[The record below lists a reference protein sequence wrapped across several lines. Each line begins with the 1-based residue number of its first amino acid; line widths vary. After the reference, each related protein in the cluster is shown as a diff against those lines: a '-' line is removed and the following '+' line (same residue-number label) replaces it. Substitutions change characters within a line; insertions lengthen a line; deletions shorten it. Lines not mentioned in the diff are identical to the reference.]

1 MAAGSLISVSYNEY
15 FPVPGVTASGLSWDD
30 GARVLAADQA
40 MQESGAFT
48 RNLPTNPNPYPATGG
63 GSVMS
68 YFDDFYNRIYIEPLR
83 IDFGAISEDM
93 SSNINVWNA
102 YYKQAVTLS
111 NLSYDSSAGLSVTG
125 GDTPLTF
132 SPLQARDLSL
142 TATVNGPAL
151 LDENLVFS
159 FDLPWVYE
167 LPISG
172 FRARMWAFEP
182 NWPPSGQTYQII
194 YSFLTEILNSRSGK
208 EQRIALRGNPRKS
221 LSHECLLHGEQF
233 RAYKDLMWYWQH
245 RGFVTPEL
253 TRFID
258 APYGM
263 VGGSN
268 EMILDTVPTWLV
280 ADTMLVLQY
289 LSAREIRVVESVAGG
304 LVTFKTTSGVDWPV
318 GTRLYAGL
326 SGNLATSISADRR
339 TNNVAEMALRFDVTP
354 LSEVWTEPPVAPA
367 TFNGR
372 ELFLKRPNWAQAVNS
387 SMAHEIDEIDYD
399 RGAVFRATPVA
410 FGSESRKAGY
420 LNRNAAEA
428 TELLDFFRRM
438 RGRQGEFYMPT
449 WEYDFEP
456 KVAAAGGSTAM
467 RVAGTGLATSYGD
480 STVQKCMF
488 ILLNSGALITRKV
501 LTVQQV
507 VDGDGADSVIT
518 VEGTWGT
525 TISTDTIVMSGW
537 LPVWRLSSDALTFE
551 WLTNSVAQVQM
562 TMQTLEDLAVETA

>member
-1 MAAGSLISVSYNEY
+1 MAPGSLISVSYNEH
-15 FPVPGVTASGLSWDD
+15 FAVPGVTASGLSWDD
-30 GARVLAADQA
+30 GARVLAADEV
-40 MQESGAFT
+40 MLESGAFT
-48 RNLPTNPNPYPATGG
+48 LNLPTSPNPYPATGG

-68 YFDDFYNRIYIEPLR
+68 YFDDFYNRIFIDPLR
-83 IDFGAISEDM
+83 IDFGSISENT
-93 SSNINVWNA
+93 SANIDVWNA
-102 YYKQAVTLS
+102 YYKQTVTLTG
-111 NLSYDSSAGLSVTG
+111 LTYDSSAGLSLDG
-125 GDTPLTF
+125 GGTPLVF
-132 SPLQARDLSL
+132 APLQSRGITV
-142 TATVNGPAL
+142 TAGTNGSAI

-182 NWPPSGQTYQII
+182 NWPPSGQSYQVT

-245 RGFVTPEL
+245 RAFVTPEL
-253 TRFID
+253 TRFVD

-263 VGGSN
+263 ASGSN
-268 EMILDTVPTWLV
+268 ELLLDTVPAWLV
-280 ADTMLVLQY
+280 ANVMLVLQH
-289 LSAREIRVVESVAGG
+289 LSAREIRVVESVAAG

-326 SGNLATSISADRR
+326 GGNLATSISADRR

-354 LSEVWTEPPVAPA
+354 LSEVWPEPPAAPA

-387 SMAHEIDEIDYD
+387 SMSHEIDEIDYD
-399 RGAVFRATPVA
+399 RGAVFRATPVV
-410 FGSESRKAGY
+410 FGAESRKAGY

-456 KVAAAGGSTAM
+456 KVAAAAGSTAM
-467 RVAGTGLATSYGD
+467 RVAGTGLATSYGA
-480 STVQKCMF
+480 STVQKGVF

-501 LTVQQV
+501 LSVQPV
-507 VDGDGADSVIT
+507 VDGDGSDSVIT
-518 VEGTWGT
+518 VDGTWGT
-525 TISTDTIVMSGW
+525 TISSDTIVMSGW

-551 WLTNSVAQVQM
+551 WLTNAVAQVQM